1 MLSKENSIR
10 LPAKLLKWNMR
21 LHPDA
26 GPPTHRGTWPWAFTP
41 CRSIRPFATPGRCP
55 CCRSHRNSEVIP
67 GATQRPAPLAT
78 YVAEVY
84 GEKMFGDLL
93 RRMTAPE
100 PETLSDDDSRMAL
113 AALLVRIAR
122 ADGSYDDSEKS
133 RINKVLTQ
141 RFGLTPFE
149 VAEVRRDAETLE
161 SEAPDTV
168 RFTRAIKSAVPHE
181 DREQIM
187 ESLWEIA
194 LADGSRDHE
203 EDALMR
209 LVAPMLGISDR
220 DSALAR
226 QRAAKNG

>member
-1 MLSKENSIR
+1 
-10 LPAKLLKWNMR
+10 
-21 LHPDA
+21 
-26 GPPTHRGTWPWAFTP
+26 
-41 CRSIRPFATPGRCP
+41 
-55 CCRSHRNSEVIP
+55 
-67 GATQRPAPLAT
+67 
-78 YVAEVY
+78 
-84 GEKMFGDLL
+84 MFGDLL

-100 PETLSDDDSRMAL
+100 PEALSGDDSRLAL
-113 AALLVRIAR
+113 AALLVRVAR

-149 VAEVRRDAETLE
+149 VAEIRRDAETLE

-168 RFTRAIKSAVPHE
+168 RFTRAIKAAVPHE
-181 DREQIM
+181 DREQII
-187 ESLWEIA
+187 EALWEIV

-209 LVAPMLGISDR
+209 LVAPMLGINDR

-226 QRAAKNG
+226 QRAAKKG